1 MMTTNHNVFEDLGF
15 PPNEAENLRIR
26 SDLMISLRKLIRSKE
41 WTIETAASHLKTT
54 IDCVEGLMDG
64 DIDRFQV
71 EQLITM
77 LTYAGMKV
85 QVEIIAA

>member
-1 MMTTNHNVFEDLGF
+1 MMITNHNVFEDLGF

-26 SDLMISLRKLIRSKE
+26 SDLMISLRKLIRSRE
-41 WTIETAASHLKTT
+41 WSPEIAATHLKTT
-54 IDCVEGLMDG
+54 IDCVEGLMNG
-64 DIDRFQV
+64 DIDQFQV

-77 LTYAGMKV
+77 LTYGGMKV